1 MFFLQKRI
9 LFVYHKTRKGQL
21 KMENKLMTMREY
33 ATSRGISYE
42 AVRRKVIRNRDELN
56 LCKKGRTTY
65 LTQQAIKFLDA
76 HKRNFSH
83 PAYKPDAFSDL
94 EELIVIQAKEIDWYK
109 NMLETQHVMMDI
121 LKKELDDMRSLA
133 QNK

>member
-1 MFFLQKRI
+1 
-9 LFVYHKTRKGQL
+9 
-21 KMENKLMTMREY
+21 MENNLMTMREY

-42 AVRRKVIRNRDELN
+42 AVRRKVIRNREELN

-76 HKRNFSH
+76 HKRNFCH

-109 NMLETQHVMMDI
+109 SMLETQHVMLDI
-121 LKKELDDMRSLA
+121 LKKELDDMRSLK

>member
-1 MFFLQKRI
+1 
-9 LFVYHKTRKGQL
+9 
-21 KMENKLMTMREY
+21 MENKLMTMREY

-42 AVRRKVIRNRDELN
+42 AVRIKVIRNREELN

-83 PAYKPDAFSDL
+83 PAYKPDTFSDL

-109 NMLETQHVMMDI
+109 SMLETQHVMLDI
-121 LKKELDDMRSLA
+121 LKKELDNMRSLA

>member
-1 MFFLQKRI
+1 MK
-9 LFVYHKTRKGQL
+9 
-21 KMENKLMTMREY
+21 Y
-33 ATSRGISYE
+33 AESRGVSYE
-42 AVRRKVIRNRDELN
+42 GVRRKVIRNYDKLN

-65 LTQQAIKFLDA
+65 LTQQAIEFLDT
-76 HKRNFSH
+76 HKHNFKS
-83 PAYKPDAFSDL
+83 PTYKPDAFSDL
-94 EELIVIQAKEIDWYK
+94 EELIVIQAKEIEWYK

>member
-1 MFFLQKRI
+1 
-9 LFVYHKTRKGQL
+9 
-21 KMENKLMTMREY
+21 MENKLMTMREY

-42 AVRRKVIRNRDELN
+42 AVRRKVIRNREELN

-83 PAYKPDAFSDL
+83 PAYKPDTFFDKRK
-94 EELIVIQAKEIDWYK
+94 LIVFCTSDSFSSNLQYDL
-109 NMLETQHVMMDI
+109 NI
-121 LKKELDDMRSLA
+121 LFL
-133 QNK
+133 